1 MVKVVWRKGA
11 LSHLKKNYNYI
22 ENDSLQSAQK
32 VLKTILDI
40 TEGLK
45 ENPDIYPPDKYRSN
59 NKGDI
64 RAFEKYSLRVAYQV
78 AETEIR
84 KIRVRHTSRDPLE
97 Y

>member
-1 MVKVVWRKGA
+1 
-11 LSHLKKNYNYI
+11 LKTTHCN
-22 ENDSLQSAQK
+22 LAQK
-32 VLKTILDI
+32 VLKTILDM

-45 ENPDIYPPDKYRSN
+45 ENPDIYPTDKYRSN

-78 AETEIR
+78 TETEIR
-84 KIRVRHTSRDPLE
+84 IINVRHTSRDPLE